1 MESQH
6 PRSVFGRLTARN
18 EVRREARRG
27 IGLPQPTYYFRIC
40 DGDYSDS
47 GTTGDGFGLAD
58 KDAAWAEMTQVCGD
72 LVSGIARNLK
82 QDSQWQMELLDE
94 ARKPMFRLRLV
105 AETLE

>member
-1 MESQH
+1 MATQL
-6 PRSVFGRLTARN
+6 PRRVFGRFKAADDSRH
-18 EVRREARRG
+18 EVRR
-27 IGLPQPTYYFRIC
+27 LPEPTYYFRIC
-40 DGDYSDS
+40 DGKYSA
-47 GTTGDGFGLAD
+47 TTGDGFGLAD

-105 AETLE
+105 AETLD